1 MNETSWS
8 NGHARV
14 KHRKV
19 MNKEVEYEHKI
30 NKFGFR
36 THPTGEEIIRRSK
49 KSKVFTLEKNLKD
62 ELMFFTYQDF
72 YSRYVEPSTWKDA
85 GLIKMKNYFDSLTV
99 NKSNF
104 EKLYADIS
112 IAWE

>member
-1 MNETSWS
+1 MN
-8 NGHARV
+8 NAYARV
-14 KHRKV
+14 KHRKA
-19 MNKEVEYEHKI
+19 MNKTVKNELGR
-30 NKFGFR
+30 F
-36 THPTGEEIIRRSK
+36 PTSEEIIKRSK
-49 KSKVFTLEKNLKD
+49 DSKVFTLEKNLKD

-104 EKLYADIS
+104 EKLYADRS

>member
-1 MNETSWS
+1 MMS
-8 NGHARV
+8 NAHARV

-36 THPTGEEIIRRSK
+36 THPTSEEIIRRSK

-72 YSRYVEPSTWKDA
+72 YSRFVEPSSWRDA
-85 GLIKMKNYFDSLTV
+85 GLIKMQNYFDSLTV
-99 NKSNF
+99 TKHNF
-104 EKLYADIS
+104 LELYSDRS
-112 IAWE
+112 KAWE